1 MARRILDR
9 KKLRAAADAET
20 NKGKEKNVRKVKDVE
35 PKADKAVKA
44 AKTAK
49 AAPVR
54 KVRAKKVKI
63 PPRMR
68 VRWCIY
74 DGGMKPVALF
84 DYNQLP
90 AAKAKLAE
98 YLEKKPSY
106 FLQLVKES
114 FPVPDAEASST

>member
-9 KKLRAAADAET
+9 KKLHADADAEA
-20 NKGKEKNVRKVKDVE
+20 KVFKEKKPRKAKV
-35 PKADKAVKA
+35 AD
-44 AKTAK
+44 AKSAGTAS
-49 AAPVR
+49 VR

-84 DYNQLP
+84 DYNQQS
-90 AAKAKLAE
+90 AAKVKLAE

-106 FLQLVKES
+106 FMQLVRES
-114 FPVPDAEASST
+114 FPVPEAEGPST

>member
-1 MARRILDR
+1 MARRVLDR
-9 KKLRAAADAET
+9 KKLRAKATESKAKT
-20 NKGKEKNVRKVKDVE
+20 QPLVKVKKTKKEKIA
-35 PKADKAVKA
+35 KAS
-44 AKTAK
+44 KTAEVK
-49 AAPVR
+49 VR

-98 YLEKKPSY
+98 YLEKKPNY
-106 FLQLVKES
+106 FLQLYKELL
-114 FPVPDAEASST
+114 PVEEDATTAN